1 MELLRAEAARGRTI
15 VLTTQILT
23 EAEELCDDILI
34 IDHGREIARG
44 NLQTLKMLVDRVY
57 EVTLTFERTPDGLAD
72 AVAPYEPS
80 EVSVVHN
87 TVRLRLHQDERRVL
101 ELVSE
106 LARRARP
113 LRIEINGA
121 TLEDVFIE
129 LTRREGARS

>member
-1 MELLRAEAARGRTI
+1 
-15 VLTTQILT
+15 
-23 EAEELCDDILI
+23 
-34 IDHGREIARG
+34 
-44 NLQTLKMLVDRVY
+44 MLVDRVY
-57 EVTLTFERTPDGLAD
+57 EVTLTFERTPDGLAG

-80 EVSVVHN
+80 DVSVVHN